1 MRIDRSIYFA
11 NAAYCEDKILNFVS
25 AYDNVKWLVLD
36 MRSVNSV
43 DASGVAMLE
52 RLLDNLAAKH
62 VRVALA
68 AMHAPIADV
77 LRQSDRPRQCRSF
90 TSVELAMHDIEEDK
104 EAANSRK
111 MSAG

>member
-1 MRIDRSIYFA
+1 MTH
-11 NAAYCEDKILNFVS
+11 
-25 AYDNVKWLVLD
+25 VKWLVLD

-77 LRQSDRPRQCRSF
+77 PAPERPATAVPQLYLGR
-90 TSVELAMHDIEEDK
+90 
-104 EAANSRK
+104 
-111 MSAG
+111 AGDARY